1 MTNILLDPLFSL
13 PMIIAIALVSTLIVV
28 LALWRGLVGWW
39 LRALA
44 AMCLIAAL
52 LNPAVQSEVRQ
63 DLTNI
68 VIALIDQTASQRIS
82 DRSQQTEAAL
92 AHIRREVASLPN
104 TELREVIVTDAPD
117 DQGTQVMSQLA
128 ATLGDEPLG
137 RIAGVVAIT
146 DGQLHDSDAAPNLPA
161 PMHVLL
167 TGQPET
173 DWDRRLIVTNAP
185 SFAII
190 GEPVTLTLMIEDQG
204 VAPTED
210 PFVSLQIAI
219 DGETPLN
226 FEVPI
231 GQPIELPI
239 ALPHGGLNVLEFS
252 TPAAPGEL
260 TDRNNAAVIQMNGVR
275 DRLRV
280 LLVSGEP
287 HAGERTW
294 RNLLKSDSAVDLV
307 HFTILRPPEK
317 HDGVPVD
324 ELSLI
329 AFPTRELFLE
339 KLFDFDLIIFDRY
352 RRRGL
357 LPNIYLENVR
367 DYVSNGGAV
376 LVSSGPEFA
385 SADSIY
391 RSPLGEVIPAAPTA
405 EVREQAYLPQI
416 TDLGRKHPVT
426 ENLDDADAPW
436 GRWLRYIDVIPSPDA
451 EVLMSGPDDRPLLVL
466 NREGDGRIALIAS
479 DHSWLWDRGYEG
491 GGPQQELLRRLAHWL
506 MKEPELEETALWAQ
520 VDGETLTIIRR
531 SLDEPVTDVIV
542 TAPNGETFNLTL
554 EPTSL
559 GRFETRWDAPQLGL
573 YRISDGTFETVA
585 GVGPAA
591 PREYEDTLST
601 DALIG
606 PIAAATGGT
615 VTRVIDGL
623 PDIRLSRAGGVTAGN
638 GWIGLVDRQ
647 AYQTT
652 DLRVVGLVPAWLF
665 LLIAAGLMV
674 GAWLREGR
682 R

>member
-1 MTNILLDPLFSL
+1 MTNILLDPLLSL
-13 PMIIAIALVSTLIVV
+13 PMIAAIALVSTLIVV

-44 AMCLIAAL
+44 AICLIAAL

-82 DRSQQTEAAL
+82 DRPQQTEAAL

-146 DGQLHDSDAAPNLPA
+146 DGQLHDSNAAPTLPA
-161 PMHVLL
+161 PLHVLL

-204 VAPTED
+204 AAPTDD

-239 ALPHGGLNVLEFS
+239 ALPHGGLNVLQFS

-275 DRLRV
+275 DRLRG

-324 ELSLI
+324 EL
-329 AFPTRELFLE
+329 
-339 KLFDFDLIIFDRY
+339 
-352 RRRGL
+352 
-357 LPNIYLENVR
+357 
-367 DYVSNGGAV
+367 
-376 LVSSGPEFA
+376 
-385 SADSIY
+385 
-391 RSPLGEVIPAAPTA
+391 
-405 EVREQAYLPQI
+405 
-416 TDLGRKHPVT
+416 
-426 ENLDDADAPW
+426 
-436 GRWLRYIDVIPSPDA
+436 
-451 EVLMSGPDDRPLLVL
+451 
-466 NREGDGRIALIAS
+466 
-479 DHSWLWDRGYEG
+479 
-491 GGPQQELLRRLAHWL
+491 
-506 MKEPELEETALWAQ
+506 
-520 VDGETLTIIRR
+520 
-531 SLDEPVTDVIV
+531 
-542 TAPNGETFNLTL
+542 
-554 EPTSL
+554 
-559 GRFETRWDAPQLGL
+559 
-573 YRISDGTFETVA
+573 
-585 GVGPAA
+585 
-591 PREYEDTLST
+591 
-601 DALIG
+601 
-606 PIAAATGGT
+606 
-615 VTRVIDGL
+615 
-623 PDIRLSRAGGVTAGN
+623 
-638 GWIGLVDRQ
+638 
-647 AYQTT
+647 
-652 DLRVVGLVPAWLF
+652 
-665 LLIAAGLMV
+665 
-674 GAWLREGR
+674 
-682 R
+682 